1 MTKPKPYGQGVEA
14 GRSEEL
20 GGGERHS
27 NYHSAIKQSISH
39 FLFKNWSLMGKELA
53 AKGI

>member
-1 MTKPKPYGQGVEA
+1 MTKPKPYGKGVDA

-20 GGGERHS
+20 GGGEKHS
-27 NYHSAIKQSISH
+27 IYHSALKQQISQ
-39 FLFKNWSLMGKELA
+39 FLFKHWSLMGKELA